1 MLEVHS
7 WTLEAPRLITAAG
20 KVIDFLRTT
29 KLVKNGVECVL
40 EYGTVVLLC
49 LRKAN
54 NHYVIILFFE
64 KVSLSIRFM

>member
-7 WTLEAPRLITAAG
+7 WTLEAPKLITAAG

-29 KLVKNGVECVL
+29 KLVTNGVECVL

-49 LRKAN
+49 
-54 NHYVIILFFE
+54 
-64 KVSLSIRFM
+64 